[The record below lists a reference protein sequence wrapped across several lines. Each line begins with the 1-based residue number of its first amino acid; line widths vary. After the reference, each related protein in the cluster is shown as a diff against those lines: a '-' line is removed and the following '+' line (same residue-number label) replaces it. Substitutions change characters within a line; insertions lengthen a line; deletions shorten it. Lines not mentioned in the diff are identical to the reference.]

1 MVWTQLC
8 DVSTIIRTIS
18 KWDMRVTRRRLR
30 YHLDIWM
37 KLIVDRGKL
46 KDLEKWGLRSWMQS
60 SMTQLGAIVKAWQE
74 CVAKAKHFEAIRK
87 RFFDQGLSGSFY
99 RWNDY
104 MLQSRKERHV
114 LRRCLHRIG
123 FRELN
128 IVFQQWHECVGNTKR
143 FSALTKRYWV
153 HSLHSAFHVWR
164 DATIESRKIRKIIV
178 RGSFTSWREFT
189 ITMKMGRVL
198 MNKTEKR
205 SDTSI
210 LKRFMR
216 IWGENVVTIRTS
228 QILMNKHEKRSRKI
242 IVRGSFTSWRE
253 STITMKMV
261 RVLMHKTDKRSD
273 TSILKRYMRIWGE
286 NVVTIRMG
294 RILMNKHVKRSDT
307 SILKR
312 YMRIWGEKKVTIRM
326 GRILMHKTEKR
337 SDTSILKWFTHIWG
351 ENVRY
356 TRERVQIR
364 GKRVQLRCQQHMLAS
379 WRRILV
385 VERIFR
391 RRTYN
396 ILPAAVF
403 RHDWL
408 LVRHVTRA
416 WRKWARHTR
425 SISFKLQRSQLVC
438 CRRLLRGVYVAV
450 THIVQAAQARMHLA
464 DLQARRGLR
473 LLAARSLYNWL
484 MEVKTSR
491 EEALVQDRAVK
502 VVQQHKSFNFMATC
516 GNVVR
521 SWATW
526 TVCRQM
532 YRKKVQMIRNME
544 RRNHL
549 RTSFQKYVN
558 TFKTQ
563 KRHRHVVLRRH
574 QLHCQSHMKVSFACI
589 VRYTASGRIVRSFK
603 ARKLRLYKSK
613 LLHIW
618 QQTAGMVN
626 LRVNFDKQRFRTY
639 NFCMHQRC
647 KRSAMRFMHQ
657 WIIFLDHR
665 RSWNKFIQRI
675 ARKRMSQMLHS
686 WRSAMFHNRVFER
699 RVQASERRWLSNRI
713 HQWKRNTE
721 RTKEQNDGKVQYIN
735 EIHVRSVL
743 REWAKRATKK
753 RHKWKLIARIIKRR
767 ERVMLEQS
775 WNAFSGVQSR
785 NQAIPLIVKCMT
797 QLLRTT
803 LMSWR
808 QAALMV
814 PSTSVSVAMN
824 RMPHRALL
832 SYILKQLRKYTRKLK
847 AAMFKIHP
855 QFRLMKV
862 WNLWQN
868 LRRRLLSAHVI
879 SDAISKTVQAHYLSS
894 VMRQWLYA
902 VTVPASEAEEVIV
915 NKMNRRLVLKYFGF
929 LVEFAKYIKEILA
942 MAIEHR
948 KGTFTRMSFALF
960 RQIITYCR
968 DLRVKSA
975 KANRNYELFL
985 MADYFYDIRDTVLE
999 DLRFDESVMEIV
1011 RAKTR
1016 GVYLYAGMS
1025 AFFML
1030 WDEART
1036 FRGRC
1041 DFFRRNLDLGL
1052 MKEAFDGLI
1061 EDLKSSKT
1069 ANELINKKYKDRNE
1083 NAMKNRVFGNW
1094 CCAMDNQQRQY
1105 LEIEETIRIKNQ
1117 HLSLR
1122 YALDAFAEEVQIER
1136 ERASIARKQLN
1147 LRLKGRANNLIV
1159 CQLKLWVE
1167 YSRKLEQKVLH
1178 KHRVYLMNLGFIQM
1192 MMAMQN
1198 TVDPGLMKQ
1207 YLRARRHKKLYRTFR
1222 GLVSIMKRRQR
1233 LYEAHIE
1240 VRQNRRS
1247 RLVKLHW
1254 RVWCEAFALRR
1265 KRNARLSQLVRNHRR
1280 SLSQR
1285 SLLAWS
1291 AVWLQQVYIGNKL
1304 VLLRKRFFLLHIKAP
1319 AMERWKR
1326 FKHNVA
1332 RLLVAYCRIV
1342 RTRTLGYATRLLWCW
1357 KHFVVESSRTL
1368 RKIQGILIH
1377 KRCSVCRKAIQ
1388 AWQRSIYRRCRAGDL
1403 SLSHLHACRR
1413 KHLQEWR
1420 SYCVEQ
1426 LTVQERA
1433 RTYHVIIKTSKARRR
1448 RDVMSNVFTGFAENL
1463 FGARSVACSLYRRV
1477 KWQYIRAKHG
1487 SLLQRAFVTWRR
1499 HWIEVEQ
1506 LGEALRRI
1514 LSQRRT
1520 KVDLH
1525 HPFWAWVRYME
1536 DRLNI
1541 KRETALVHKTGKILK
1556 EILDVYGEPMASDF
1570 SIRAERAYTIDDLIK
1585 LLRKYQQ
1592 HHSDLLDA
1600 AKLQGAAPPRVVS
1613 YGPVPYSHY
1622 IMNLG
1627 KQRKEDSHHSFG
1639 LSPPGVTLG
1648 AAPVNLSRT
1657 DSTGQLG
1664 VNLSQEFPPGI
1675 IVPDRFLRS
1684 SPDIQRVSLKYPS
1697 AKPSV
1702 QRKLENGLGT

>member
-1 MVWTQLC
+1 
-8 DVSTIIRTIS
+8 
-18 KWDMRVTRRRLR
+18 
-30 YHLDIWM
+30 
-37 KLIVDRGKL
+37 
-46 KDLEKWGLRSWMQS
+46 
-60 SMTQLGAIVKAWQE
+60 
-74 CVAKAKHFEAIRK
+74 
-87 RFFDQGLSGSFY
+87 
-99 RWNDY
+99 
-104 MLQSRKERHV
+104 
-114 LRRCLHRIG
+114 
-123 FRELN
+123 
-128 IVFQQWHECVGNTKR
+128 
-143 FSALTKRYWV
+143 
-153 HSLHSAFHVWR
+153 
-164 DATIESRKIRKIIV
+164 
-178 RGSFTSWREFT
+178 
-189 ITMKMGRVL
+189 
-198 MNKTEKR
+198 
-205 SDTSI
+205 
-210 LKRFMR
+210 
-216 IWGENVVTIRTS
+216 
-228 QILMNKHEKRSRKI
+228 
-242 IVRGSFTSWRE
+242 
-253 STITMKMV
+253 MV
-261 RVLMHKTDKRSD
+261 R
-273 TSILKRYMRIWGE
+273 
-286 NVVTIRMG
+286 
-294 RILMNKHVKRSDT
+294 
-307 SILKR
+307 
-312 YMRIWGEKKVTIRM
+312 
-326 GRILMHKTEKR
+326 
-337 SDTSILKWFTHIWG
+337 
-351 ENVRY
+351 
-356 TRERVQIR
+356 
-364 GKRVQLRCQQHMLAS
+364 
-379 WRRILV
+379 
-385 VERIFR
+385 
-391 RRTYN
+391 
-396 ILPAAVF
+396 
-403 RHDWL
+403 
-408 LVRHVTRA
+408 
-416 WRKWARHTR
+416 
-425 SISFKLQRSQLVC
+425 KL
-438 CRRLLRGVYVAV
+438 
-450 THIVQAAQARMHLA
+450 
-464 DLQARRGLR
+464 
-473 LLAARSLYNWL
+473 
-484 MEVKTSR
+484 
-491 EEALVQDRAVK
+491 
-502 VVQQHKSFNFMATC
+502 
-516 GNVVR
+516 
-521 SWATW
+521 
-526 TVCRQM
+526 
-532 YRKKVQMIRNME
+532 E

-549 RTSFQKYVN
+549 RTSFQKYVII
-558 TFKTQ
+558 FKTQ
-563 KRHRHVVLRRH
+563 KLHRHVVLRRH

-589 VRYTASGRIVRSFK
+589 VRYTANGRIVKSVK
-603 ARKLRLYKSK
+603 ARKLRLYKCK
-613 LLHIW
+613 LLRIW
-618 QQTAGMVN
+618 QQAARMVN
-626 LRVNFDKQRFRTY
+626 LRVNFEKQRFRTY

-647 KRSAMRFMHQ
+647 KRSAMRCMHQ
-657 WIIFLDHR
+657 WIIFQDHR
-665 RSWNKFIQRI
+665 RSWIKFIQRI
-675 ARKRMSQMLHS
+675 ARKRLSQMLHA

-699 RVQASERRWLSNRI
+699 RVQASEHRWLSNRM
-713 HQWKRNTE
+713 HQWKRNTA
-721 RTKEQNDGKVQYIN
+721 RTKEQNNGKVQYVN

-743 REWAKRATKK
+743 REWAKLATKK
-753 RHKWKLIARIIKRR
+753 MHKWKLMARIMKRR
-767 ERVMLEQS
+767 ERVMLQQS
-775 WNAFSGVQSR
+775 WNAWSGVQSR

-855 QFRLMKV
+855 QFRLMKA
-862 WNLWQN
+862 WNLWQS

-902 VTVPASEAEEVIV
+902 VTVPASEAEEGIV
-915 NKMNRRLVLKYFGF
+915 NKMQKRLALKYFGF
-929 LVEFAKYIKEILA
+929 LVEFGKYMKEILA
-942 MAIEHR
+942 IAIEHR
-948 KGTFTRMSFALF
+948 KGTFTKLSFALF
-960 RQIITYCR
+960 RQIVAYCR

-1025 AFFML
+1025 AFLLL
-1030 WDEART
+1030 WDEARA
-1036 FRGRC
+1036 FRGRS

-1061 EDLKSSKT
+1061 EDLKGSKT
-1069 ANELINKKYKDRNE
+1069 ANELINQKYKDRNE

-1094 CCAMDNQQRQY
+1094 CCAVDNQQRQY
-1105 LEIEETIRIKNQ
+1105 LEIEETIRTKNQ
-1117 HLSLR
+1117 HLSVQ
-1122 YALDAFAEEVQIER
+1122 YALDAFADEVQIER

-1147 LRLKGRANNLIV
+1147 LRLKSRANNRIV

-1167 YSRKLEQKVLH
+1167 YSRKLEQKLLH
-1178 KHRVYLMNLGFIQM
+1178 KHRVCLMNFGFIQM
-1192 MMAMQN
+1192 MMATQN
-1198 TVDPGLMKQ
+1198 SVDPGLLKQ
-1207 YLRARRHKKLYRTFR
+1207 YLRARRHKKLYLTFR
-1222 GLVSIMKRRQR
+1222 GLVSIMKRKQR

-1254 RVWCEAFALRR
+1254 RVWCESFAVRR
-1265 KRNARLSQLVRNHRR
+1265 KRHVRLSQLVRNRRR

-1285 SLLAWS
+1285 SLLAWC
-1291 AVWLQQVYIGNKL
+1291 AVWLQQVYVGNKL

-1342 RTRTLGYATRLLWCW
+1342 RTSTLGYATRLLWGW
-1357 KHFVVESSRTL
+1357 KHFVVERARTL

-1377 KRCSVCRKAIQ
+1377 KRCSMWRKTIQ
-1388 AWQRSIYRRCRAGDL
+1388 AWQRSIDRRSRAGDL
-1403 SLSHLHACRR
+1403 SLSHLDACRR

-1448 RDVMSNVFTGFAENL
+1448 RDVMSYVFTCFAENL

-1592 HHSDLLDA
+1592 HHSDLLAA

-1613 YGPVPYSHY
+1613 HGPVPYSHY
-1622 IMNLG
+1622 VMNLG
-1627 KQRKEDSHHSFG
+1627 KHSKEDSHHSFG
-1639 LSPPGVTLG
+1639 LSPPSVTLG
-1648 AAPVNLSRT
+1648 AVPVNLIRT
-1657 DSTGQLG
+1657 ESTGQLG
-1664 VNLSQEFPPGI
+1664 VNLSQEYPPGI
-1675 IVPDRFLRS
+1675 VVPDRFLRS
-1684 SPDIQRVSLKYPS
+1684 SPDIQRVTPKYPS
-1697 AKPSV
+1697 AKPNV